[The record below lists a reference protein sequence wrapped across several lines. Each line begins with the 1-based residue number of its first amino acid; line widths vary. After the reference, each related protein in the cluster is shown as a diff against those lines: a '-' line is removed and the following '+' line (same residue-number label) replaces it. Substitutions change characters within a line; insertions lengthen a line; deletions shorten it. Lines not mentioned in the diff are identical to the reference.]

1 MNIIVIGSGMYVS
14 GRGTKDHGTIL
25 PAIFEFKRKTN
36 KFLKLT
42 IIGKNAKNLFSV
54 KNKVKEISKLSGVKI
69 DCNYFPKNNLN
80 DDKAYLKAINA
91 IAKPACAIVAVP
103 DNLHFQVTKACLN
116 KGLHTMVVK
125 PLTSKV
131 KEAKIL
137 HKLAQKNNLYGV
149 VEFHKRWDKQ
159 NMLLKDTFRK
169 GELGNPLYTWT
180 EYSQQKIIPTK
191 IFKNWVEKTNIL
203 QYLGIHYIDIVRF
216 ITGAIPKSVMAIGQK
231 NFLRKLNIKNYDS
244 IQSIINWKMQNGNQF
259 TQTLITNWIDP
270 LTTSAM
276 SNQKIKFV
284 GTKGN
289 FDSDQKNRGISINI
303 DEKNLQQPNPDF
315 CKQYGYKNGEITWQG
330 YGIDSINTFL
340 KDVFDIVNQKQK
352 ISHINKIRPTFK
364 EGIISTAVIESANKS
379 LKDKSKWKLIKF

>member
-1 MNIIVIGSGMYVS
+1 
-14 GRGTKDHGTIL
+14 
-25 PAIFEFKRKTN
+25 
-36 KFLKLT
+36 
-42 IIGKNAKNLFSV
+42 
-54 KNKVKEISKLSGVKI
+54 
-69 DCNYFPKNNLN
+69 
-80 DDKAYLKAINA
+80 
-91 IAKPACAIVAVP
+91 
-103 DNLHFQVTKACLN
+103 
-116 KGLHTMVVK
+116 
-125 PLTSKV
+125 
-131 KEAKIL
+131 
-137 HKLAQKNNLYGV
+137 
-149 VEFHKRWDKQ
+149 
-159 NMLLKDTFRK
+159 
-169 GELGNPLYTWT
+169 
-180 EYSQQKIIPTK
+180 
-191 IFKNWVEKTNIL
+191 
-203 QYLGIHYIDIVRF
+203 
-216 ITGAIPKSVMAIGQK
+216 
-231 NFLRKLNIKNYDS
+231 
-244 IQSIINWKMQNGNQF
+244 MQNGNQF